1 MMKVTRAVQCPLP
14 GLEAVEVVYNL
25 MASEAQMDAFYGKVG
40 GDGTAKP
47 LVVEVRNWPK
57 EMPEPFG
64 KDAPMAWRF
73 WASRTGFG
81 VAMAAWLNDPDFS
94 TASTPS

>member
-1 MMKVTRAVQCPLP
+1 MMQVTRAVSCPLP
-14 GLEAVEVVYNL
+14 GLESVEVVYNL
-25 MASEAQMDAFYGKVG
+25 MASESQMDAFYSKVG
-40 GDGTAKP
+40 GNGTTDSIIT
-47 LVVEVRNWPK
+47 EVRNWPK
-57 EMPEPFG
+57 DVPGPWG

-81 VAMAAWLNDPDFS
+81 VAMAAWLSDPDFV